1 MLTLLA
7 FIVAIGILIAIHE
20 YGHYAMAVACKVKV
34 LRFSVGFGPKAWG
47 WTSKKSGTEFVLAW
61 LPLGGYVKMLDERE
75 GPVDPSERHLAFNV
89 QPVGKRAAIVAAGP
103 IANLLLA
110 VCLYAIV
117 NWTGVQQFLPVLS
130 QPLPGSVAAQAGWE
144 AGDRVERVGFEN
156 EALEPVQS
164 FDELRWWL
172 TRAALAQRNLQVELT
187 DAQGVPINS
196 VLRLEQLNIQQAD
209 ESLFRQIG
217 VLAPYSPATIGAVSP
232 DGAAYA
238 AGVQENDRVLQVD
251 QTPITDAAQL
261 RDWIRRS
268 GHSGTSQPQNWLIER
283 DGQQLSLKVQPKVVQ
298 DGELSIG
305 RVGAMIGT
313 IPASTLVHYDFF
325 DGIARGITRTWE
337 VSVLTLKMM
346 GKILIGEASLKN
358 LSGPITIADYAGK
371 SAALGLTSFLLFLAV
386 VSISLGVLN
395 LLPIPILD
403 GGHLMYYLWES
414 ITGKAVTE
422 VWMDRLQRVGFS
434 VLMLMMSIA
443 VFNDVAR
450 LVGLG

>member
-1 MLTLLA
+1 MILTLLA
-7 FIVAIGILIAIHE
+7 FVVAIGILIAIHE

-75 GPVDPSERHLAFNV
+75 GPVDPAERHLAFNV

-103 IANLLLA
+103 LANLLLA
-110 VCLYAIV
+110 VLLYATV

-130 QPLPGSVAAQAGWE
+130 QPLPGSIAAQAGWE
-144 AGDRVERVGFEN
+144 AGDRVERIGFEN
-156 EALEPVQS
+156 EDLEPVQS
-164 FDELRWWL
+164 FDALGWWL
-172 TRAALAQRNLQVELT
+172 TRAALAQRNVQVELS
-187 DAQGVPINS
+187 DAQGRPINS
-196 VLRLEQLNIQQAD
+196 LLRLDQVNIEQAD
-209 ESLFRQIG
+209 ATLFRQIG
-217 VLAPYSPATIGAVSP
+217 VLAPYSPATIGAVSS
-232 DGAAYA
+232 DGAAAA

-268 GHSGTSQPQNWLIER
+268 GSSGASQPQNWLVER
-283 DGQQLSLKVQPKVVQ
+283 GGQSVILTVQPKVVQ
-298 DGELSIG
+298 EGDVNIG
-305 RVGAMIGT
+305 RVGAMIGAV
-313 IPASTLVHYDFF
+313 PASTIVHYGFMEGLAH
-325 DGIARGITRTWE
+325 GISRTWE

-346 GKILIGEASLKN
+346 GKIVIGEASLKN

-371 SAALGLTSFLLFLAV
+371 SAALGLASFLLFLAV

-450 LVGLG
+450 LVG